1 MMHRVHAKSFGGA
14 NCAASGISRRRGSWA
29 QESGGVLSGVL
40 EPDNYAPLG
49 KPTFNA
55 LKVSP
60 QDAHRHAVSLVISFA
75 SVPTFVEP
83 HAGQVGWVSLVG
95 SSTDMQPPV
104 SGAEDFTEATVHR
117 GRNAKKVAGT
127 VADLR
132 LSARQFLASLGHTRT
147 RAAQSPHVDGHGGR
161 KRRRPRARHVDGVS

>member
-1 MMHRVHAKSFGGA
+1 MHRVHAKSFGGT
-14 NCAASGISRRRGSWA
+14 NCAASGISRRRGSGA

-83 HAGQVGWVSLVG
+83 HAGQVGRIG

-104 SGAEDFTEATVHR
+104 SGAKTLLRPLST
-117 GRNAKKVAGT
+117 GAGT
-127 VADLR
+127 
-132 LSARQFLASLGHTRT
+132 
-147 RAAQSPHVDGHGGR
+147 PR
-161 KRRRPRARHVDGVS
+161 KLQAL